1 MSIQQPLVS
10 QTDITL
16 VRGAR
21 FQKDKAV
28 MAKTL
33 ISKIHK
39 SLGDIAVGLHPSRIY
54 SLWH

>member
-21 FQKDKAV
+21 FQRDKAV